1 MKRIIAAILMIMLS
15 LSTFAGAEPLV
26 TLATISPAMLAVEDV
41 RTEYDL
47 GDEWDRYAL
56 AIPLTMPFL
65 IEDSRISFDSL
76 LLGGIVDKAKA
87 LWDAAMIAGS
97 LSDIRLVEGRGT
109 VSILPDISLEEG
121 RASISV
127 IYDDAE
133 ILYSGAGWMDTGAI
147 DGRTSASVDFKVEP
161 LLTLCVDADNTLSGK
176 GLIELSFFLDEER
189 VDEYLAENPLDPAI
203 TTKTGGMGELLN
215 DSIVPMMQA
224 GLIGLFLVY
233 MVMVLVFERFKHP
246 MLIMLTIPFCAIGVL
261 LSLSVFGSS
270 MNMVSIMGV
279 ITLFG
284 MLVNNGIILVD
295 YINQLQEERR
305 AEKLKERGIA
315 YDEVDGS
322 FGLLPYDEELKMLK
336 ENIKEGTTSRLRPI
350 LMSSLTTILGV
361 IPMAIAK
368 GEGAEVYAPLG
379 QVIMGGLTTST
390 FITLI
395 IMPIFYFRSERR
407 RMNRKYNLR
416 RGK

>member
-41 RTEYDL
+41 RTEFDL
-47 GDEWDRYAL
+47 GDEWVRYAL

-76 LLGGIVDKAKA
+76 LLGGIIDKTKA

-189 VDEYLAENPLDPAI
+189 VDEYLGFIGMTRSELRSLGMEVAMHELHPA
-203 TTKTGGMGELLN
+203 
-215 DSIVPMMQA
+215 
-224 GLIGLFLVY
+224 
-233 MVMVLVFERFKHP
+233 
-246 MLIMLTIPFCAIGVL
+246 L
-261 LSLSVFGSS
+261 LSLIIGIDIESATETEVMDALSEGKMLDFLDFLGLIYLSS
-270 MNMVSIMGV
+270 DTFSMCVV
-279 ITLFG
+279 PTL
-284 MLVNNGIILVD
+284 MI
-295 YINQLQEERR
+295 
-305 AEKLKERGIA
+305 
-315 YDEVDGS
+315 DGS
-322 FGLLPYDEELKMLK
+322 EPDIDMRKVMK
-336 ENIKEGTTSRLRPI
+336 DTI
-350 LMSSLTTILGV
+350 LMIYLLEE
-361 IPMAIAK
+361 MA
-368 GEGAEVYAPLG
+368 
-379 QVIMGGLTTST
+379 
-390 FITLI
+390 
-395 IMPIFYFRSERR
+395 
-407 RMNRKYNLR
+407 
-416 RGK
+416 